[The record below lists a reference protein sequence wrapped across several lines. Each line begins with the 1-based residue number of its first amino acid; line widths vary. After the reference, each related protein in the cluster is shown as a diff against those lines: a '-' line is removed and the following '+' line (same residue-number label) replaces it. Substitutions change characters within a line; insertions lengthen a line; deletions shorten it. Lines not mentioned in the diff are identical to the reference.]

1 MELSAPKS
9 RRARCPA
16 LRRSG
21 HSTRAAPA
29 ARESEGR
36 GRAPRNAARPGA
48 PAVGPALSG
57 AHLTPSRGPAPG
69 AGVAK
74 AATTKAGRAPPAP
87 SPAAR
92 LRSPGCCAD
101 ESGAPHKDGRGAAPR
116 GRRAA
121 QRSDCRAPLGLPVLI
136 PSPANRAAS
145 LGRRRRESA
154 ADLLVCLELNSRS

>member
-1 MELSAPKS
+1 MPDTQRLSAPKS

-21 HSTRAAPA
+21 HSTKAAPA

-36 GRAPRNAARPGA
+36 GRAPRNAARPRA
-48 PAVGPALSG
+48 PSVSPALYG

-74 AATTKAGRAPPAP
+74 AATTKAGRTPPAP
-87 SPAAR
+87 SPATQP
-92 LRSPGCCAD
+92 RSPSCCAD

-121 QRSDCRAPLGLPVLI
+121 QRSDGRAPLGLPVLV
-136 PSPANRAAS
+136 PSPASCAAS
-145 LGRRRRESA
+145 LVRRHR
-154 ADLLVCLELNSRS
+154 